1 MKGQTYVIL
10 SIILVII
17 VAVFAITNVDAVEV
31 NYLFWSGESPLILII
46 LFSVLMGGII
56 TGTAGAVKVFQL
68 QRENRL
74 MRIENDNM
82 RKTLKD
88 KKLFDKGKHEI
99 SKKEIKNKG
108 KTDEH

>member
-17 VAVFAITNVDAVEV
+17 VAVFAITNVEAVEV

-46 LFSVLMGGII
+46 LFSVLMGGVI

-68 QRENRL
+68 QKENRNVK
-74 MRIENDNM
+74 IVNDNM

-88 KKLFDKGKHEI
+88 KGLLDKRKHEI
-99 SKKEIKNKG
+99 SKDETKE
-108 KTDEH
+108 

>member
-17 VAVFAITNVDAVEV
+17 VAVFAIANVEPVEV
-31 NYLFWSGESPLILII
+31 NYLFWSGESPLILVI

-68 QRENRL
+68 QKENRL
-74 MRIENDNM
+74 IKTENDNM
-82 RKTLKD
+82 RKTLKEKGLL
-88 KKLFDKGKHEI
+88 KKDKHEI
-99 SKKEIKNKG
+99 SSGDIKDKKEK
-108 KTDEH
+108 